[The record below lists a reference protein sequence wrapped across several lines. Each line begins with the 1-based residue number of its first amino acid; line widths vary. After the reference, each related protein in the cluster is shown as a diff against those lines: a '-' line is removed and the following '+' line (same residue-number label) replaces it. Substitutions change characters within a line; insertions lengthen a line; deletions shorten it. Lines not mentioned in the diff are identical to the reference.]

1 MKKYRRI
8 GEGSMVSGVC
18 SGLEQYTGID
28 SLFWRIGFVL
38 IPGSGWVYFLLW
50 VLADYEDDKTES

>member
-28 SLFWRIGFVL
+28 FNPM
-38 IPGSGWVYFLLW
+38 IPAQLKGIETTRST
-50 VLADYEDDKTES
+50 LAEWQ